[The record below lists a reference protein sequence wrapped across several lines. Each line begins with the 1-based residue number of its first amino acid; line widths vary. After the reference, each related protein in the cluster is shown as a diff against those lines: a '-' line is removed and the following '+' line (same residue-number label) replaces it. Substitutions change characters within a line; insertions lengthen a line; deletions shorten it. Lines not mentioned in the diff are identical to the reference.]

1 MSDLLVDLNTK
12 PWFRSAVKTLGL
24 PLPTPQKLLR
34 AKGPRVERPLAD
46 KTVLVHLAGSLGD
59 TLAAILP
66 EAGANPVLLG
76 DLTPPQA
83 WIDAGEAFGRPA
95 RCVPMGDAPE
105 GLKADAIIVDATGLD
120 SPAAL
125 STLHAVFQPWMR
137 RIARCG
143 RVIVLGRPPES
154 ETQVGRAAAQAG
166 LEGFVRSL
174 AKELG
179 RLGATAHVVY
189 VADGAEERLEP
200 LLRFLASAR
209 AAFLTGQPWRLGTE
223 ADWPITPANAKLRP
237 VQALEGKIAL
247 VTGAAR
253 GIGKA
258 TARLLAAEGA
268 HVICLDRPGDED
280 PTSAVVREIGGTLLA
295 VDITAEDA
303 GQQIIDCL
311 APLGGTLDILVHN
324 AGITRDK
331 TLANMKPEWWNQ
343 AIAVN
348 LGGVLAID
356 RALLEAEAFADDA
369 RLIMLSSVAGLAGNF
384 GQTNY
389 SAAKAGLVGYVQ
401 ALAKAVA
408 DKGIVVNAVAPGFI
422 ETRLTAAIPPINRE
436 VGRRLSALGQGG
448 LPSDVAELISFLA
461 TPGAGGLTGQTFRA
475 CGGMYIG
482 A

>member
-24 PLPTPQKLLR
+24 PLPSPQKLVR
-34 AKGPRVERPLAD
+34 PKGPREVRPLAE
-46 KTVLVHLAGSLGD
+46 KTVLVHLAGDLGD
-59 TLAAILP
+59 TLAASLP
-66 EAGANPVLLG
+66 AAGANPILLG
-76 DLTPPQA
+76 SDEAPKA
-83 WIDAGEAFGRPA
+83 WIDAGEAFGRPT
-95 RCVPMGDAPE
+95 RCVPMGDAPD
-105 GLKADAIIVDATGLD
+105 GIKADAIIVDATGLD

-125 STLHAVFQPWMR
+125 ATLHSVFQPWMR
-137 RIARCG
+137 RIARGG
-143 RVIVLGRPPES
+143 RALVIGRPPES

-179 RLGATAHVVY
+179 RLGATAHVIY
-189 VADGAEERLEP
+189 VAQDAEERLDP
-200 LLRFLASAR
+200 LLRFLASPR
-209 AAFLTGQPWRLGTE
+209 AAFLTGQPWRLSTE
-223 ADWPITPANAKLRP
+223 TSWPADVRP
-237 VQALEGKIAL
+237 VQALEGKVAL

-258 TARLLAAEGA
+258 TAKLLAAEGA

-280 PTSAVVREIGGTLLA
+280 PASAVAREIGGTLLA

-311 APLGGTLDILVHN
+311 ATLGGTLDILVHN
-324 AGITRDK
+324 AGVTRDK
-331 TLANMKPEWWNQ
+331 TLANMKPEWWSQ
-343 AIAVN
+343 AVAVN
-348 LGGVLAID
+348 LGGVVAID
-356 RALLEAEAFADDA
+356 KALLEADAFADDA

-389 SAAKAGLVGYVQ
+389 STAKAGLVGYVQ
-401 ALAKAVA
+401 AMARALA
-408 DKGIVVNAVAPGFI
+408 DRGIAVNAVAPGFI

-448 LPSDVAELISFLA
+448 LPGDVAELISFLA

>member
-24 PLPTPQKLLR
+24 PLPSPQKLAR
-34 AKGPRVERPLAD
+34 PKAPRQARPLAD
-46 KTVLVHLAGSLGD
+46 KTVLVHLAGDLGD

-66 EAGANPVLLG
+66 AAGANPVLLG
-76 DLTPPQA
+76 SDAAPKA
-83 WIDAGEAFGRPA
+83 WVDAGEAFGRPA
-95 RCVPMGDAPE
+95 RCVPMGEAPE
-105 GLKADAIIVDATGLD
+105 GLKADAIILDATGLD

-125 STLHAVFQPWMR
+125 ITLHAALQPWMR
-137 RIARCG
+137 RVARCG
-143 RVIVLGRPPES
+143 RVIILGRPPEA
-154 ETQVGRAAAQAG
+154 ETHFGRAAAQAG

-189 VADGAEERLEP
+189 VASGAEERLDP
-200 LLRFLASAR
+200 LVRFLASRR
-209 AAFLTGQPWRLGTE
+209 AAFLTGQPWRVGTE
-223 ADWPITPANAKLRP
+223 AGWPVDIEP
-237 VQALEGKIAL
+237 VKALEGKIAL

-258 TARLLAAEGA
+258 TAKLLAAEGA

-280 PTSAVVREIGGTLLA
+280 PASAVAREVGGTMLA
-295 VDITAEDA
+295 VDITADDA
-303 GQQIIDCL
+303 GQQILDCL
-311 APLGGTLDILVHN
+311 EGLGGALDILVHN

-348 LGGVLAID
+348 LGGVVAID
-356 RALLEAEAFADDA
+356 KALLDAGAFADEA

-389 SAAKAGLVGYVQ
+389 STAKAGLVGYVR

-408 DKGIVVNAVAPGFI
+408 DRGIVVNAVAPGFI